1 MDAVIAFFLNMQGT
15 ANIGFCGRG
24 FQGPETGRHRLLAIP
39 DIKTAVSEALHQVL
53 YKSGFIELG
62 RYV

>member
-1 MDAVIAFFLNMQGT
+1 MDAVIAFFLNMKSAT
-15 ANIGFCGRG
+15 NIGFCGRG
-24 FQGPETGRHRLLAIP
+24 FQGPETGRHRLLAIS